1 VIVTFTAAFGTTLS
15 LDLRSQF
22 GQTVELQSFHFI
34 TSPLE
39 FRLIRNDL
47 ALQEWQAGN
56 TEMYDLQH
64 PPLVAEWTR
73 DGHSFT
79 NDLCH
84 RKDVMTCGVLS
95 QHLRMETR
103 GLASTFVLMVW
114 IRESTV
120 RSQGPDLIAL

>member
-1 VIVTFTAAFGTTLS
+1 LRTLFGPL
-15 LDLRSQF
+15 
-22 GQTVELQSFHFI
+22 VELQSFQFVAPP
-34 TSPLE
+34 SE
-39 FRLIRNDL
+39 FRLLRKETP
-47 ALQEWQAGN
+47 LQDWQAAN

-64 PPLVAEWTR
+64 PPSVAEWTR

-103 GLASTFVLMVW
+103 GLALIFVLMVW
-114 IRESTV
+114 LRESTV
-120 RSQGPDLIAL
+120 RSRLPDLIKL